1 MQEPGNIKGAIT
13 FSEKISVGE
22 TLVVAGKN
30 LENLLLWKTRPGAAV
45 TVSDNNGRLFRARV
59 GKPDKNGRYSLLIFE
74 DTGFEKTH
82 LFITLLQALPEKE
95 RMELII
101 QKTTELGVGRIA
113 PFESEKSISLEQRES
128 KQKKAH
134 KWEEIALRAAKQS
147 RRESIPDVLP
157 CSSFKE
163 ALGLPSR
170 TAGWP
175 SWPAGKAEESGL
187 RIMLAESNGPAGGP
201 SGTAGRLDDLKGF
214 LRGKNVSKVAI
225 LVGPEGGFGQDEVEE
240 AQKNGFIPIT
250 LGGRILRTETAAII
264 GVGLVRYEL
273 GW

>member
-22 TLVVAGKN
+22 TLVPAGKN
-30 LENLLLWKTRPGAAV
+30 LENLLLWRTRPGAAV
-45 TVSDNNGRLFRARV
+45 TVSDSNGRLFRARV
-59 GKPDKNGRYSLLIFE
+59 GKPDKNGHYSLLIFE
-74 DTGFEKTH
+74 DTGFKKTH

-113 PFESEKSISLEQRES
+113 PFESKKSISLEQRES

-134 KWEEIALRAAKQS
+134 KWEEIALRAAKQA
-147 RRESIPDVLP
+147 RRDTLP
-157 CSSFKE
+157 EILSSGSFKD
-163 ALGLPSR
+163 ALAV
-170 TAGWP
+170 AGR
-175 SWPAGKAEESGL
+175 SEL
-187 RIMLAESNGPAGGP
+187 RIMLFEGMGLMGI
-201 SGTAGRLDDLKGF
+201 KEF
-214 LRGKNVSKVAI
+214 LRGKTARSAAI

-240 AQKNGFIPIT
+240 AQKSGFTPIT

-273 GW
+273 EG